1 MNSTKREEPGKRRI
15 FECFPFFNE
24 LEILEIHLNVLA
36 PFIDYFVIVEAT
48 RNFMGQPKPLYF
60 HENRERYKA
69 FEDKII
75 HVIVDDLKEELDL
88 SVDEAIRR
96 ATGFEREAIQ
106 RQAMT
111 RGLKGA
117 RPGDLIIISDVDEI
131 IKPEALK
138 KSLPRAPGKIT
149 YFEGVY
155 YHYFLNWRLIGY
167 KDLKTTRMIEMKNF
181 RDGHHMRKT
190 KGWRSKTLPN
200 WVEYMMWLPYAASR
214 HGKLLGRQVMR
225 EGCWHLSFI
234 MDSDQIRSKLQAY
247 SHTERTTEDFIG
259 EGKIE
264 ERIANRISMFGNTLS
279 IDPIETLPQF
289 IQDNLGQYRHLIDMD
304 AIGEIK
310 HLPSGINGDDNNNE
324 QSA

>member
-1 MNSTKREEPGKRRI
+1 MNSPAPNDIRI

-36 PFIDYFVIVEAT
+36 PYIDYFIIVEAT
-48 RNFMGQPKPLYF
+48 RNFMGQPKSLYYQ
-60 HENRERYKA
+60 ENKDRFAA

-75 HVIVDDLKEELDL
+75 HVIVDDLEAELDQ

-106 RQAMT
+106 RQAMN
-111 RGLKGA
+111 RGLTDA
-117 RPGDLIIISDVDEI
+117 RPNDLIIISDVDEI
-131 IKPEALK
+131 IKPDALK
-138 KSLPRAPGKIT
+138 KALPDAAGKIT

-167 KDLKTTRMIEMKNF
+167 KDLKTTRMIEMKHF

-190 KGWRSKTLPN
+190 KGWRSKSLPA
-200 WVEYMMWLPYAASR
+200 WLEYLMWLPYASAR
-214 HGKLLGRQVMR
+214 HGTLIGRQILF

-234 MDSDQIRSKLQAY
+234 MDSNQIRKKLQAY
-247 SHTERTTEDFIG
+247 SHTERTTDDFLG

-264 ERIANRISMFGNTLS
+264 ERIANRVSMFGNTIS
-279 IDPIETLPQF
+279 IDPIETLPRF
-289 IQDNLGQYRHLIDMD
+289 IQDNLEKYRPMIDFGGIDSIDNSD
-304 AIGEIK
+304 AIDVIDAIDGRD
-310 HLPSGINGDDNNNE
+310 SNE
-324 QSA
+324 Q